1 MQRHHEEPDAKKA
14 KASDPAFSTPA
25 FLDDLTTV
33 LAAALGTNKGT
44 HGSTVVEAST
54 TSMGRNCLEPAPAPK
69 AKAKPA
75 QVGFYPS
82 VNPNVDSYKYQ
93 TVTAEERRKRDV
105 RNATEIRRKK
115 TTCGRP
121 LTLAFA
127 SSLLVVPQKG
137 VG

>member
-14 KASDPAFSTPA
+14 KASDPAFPTL

-82 VNPNVDSYKYQ
+82 VNPNVDPYKYQ

-105 RNATEIRRKK
+105 RNAKEIRRKK
-115 TTCGRP
+115 TTGGRP
-121 LTLAFA
+121 LTSAFA
-127 SSLLVVPQKG
+127 SSLLVVPKKG